1 MSYYDQSFTPWE
13 IVDGQVVVVD
23 ESEWEQL
30 VGINNRSY
38 EAHRLWESTRPEKDQ
53 PNRPIV
59 KVTTDIFGDVPQIVR
74 SVATGKL
81 IQIDLR
87 KRLLRTIGSTPHVD
101 YLMVTQRPELVREKW
116 PTRWVRSEHEY
127 QQDSFGNVILAV
139 PVETQ
144 ADIERLVPDLI
155 KCRDLCKGLAV
166 VCNPKEELD
175 FNFKPLLEKP
185 EGYTNF
191 AIEYLTL
198 IVAEGNE
205 HPIHPAWLRSLRDQC
220 KDASVKFNLA
230 SWGRWMPVFDHS
242 NFISAEC
249 GDHVGHQDVGKDK
262 SGRLLDGVEHNGV
275 VQESKR

>member
-205 HPIHPAWLRSLRDQC
+205 HPIHPDWLRSLRDQC
-220 KDASVKFNLA
+220 EDAGVKF
-230 SWGRWMPVFDHS
+230 
-242 NFISAEC
+242 ISKE
-249 GDHVGHQDVGKDK
+249 
-262 SGRLLDGVEHNGV
+262 RE
-275 VQESKR
+275 